1 MGKSETYLTTFDV
14 SAVDYFDLVL
24 DTTVQQEI
32 HVSKDGLKMACW
44 QASDGPLS
52 GVPNGISRV
61 VFSEPDLHIPKFLK
75 KFVQKAQS
83 YNEYSE
89 FYPPGSMTGADGEDM
104 DACSTTSKRKCVVV
118 PHIGANRI
126 TMTFT
131 EYYTEHE
138 ESTFENPKCL
148 VRSEV
153 FVKVRS
159 PVIGRAMEQW
169 ILKTSREKVAERD
182 RFVKRMLEKSKEQ
195 RRKNRRKNSG
205 TKNEKWRRKFYSSQW
220 FEEDSAL
227 EESTEGNFVKIETR
241 KSSSEVKLES
251 LESFPI
257 VQKKKAF
264 RRVCF
269 FGAVFSNLIRLR
281 IDDCFVV
288 LYTLACI
295 FLHSQNNIC
304 AYYE

>member
-227 EESTEGNFVKIETR
+227 EESTQGNFVKIETR

-264 RRVCF
+264 RRV
-269 FGAVFSNLIRLR
+269 FSAR
-281 IDDCFVV
+281 
-288 LYTLACI
+288 YLAI
-295 FLHSQNNIC
+295 
-304 AYYE
+304 

>member
-14 SAVDYFDLVL
+14 SAIDYFDLML

-44 QASDGPLS
+44 QASDGPLF

-75 KFVQKAQS
+75 KLVQKAQS

-89 FYPPGSMTGADGEDM
+89 FYPPGSMTGAVGEDM

-118 PHIGANRI
+118 PHVGANRI
-126 TMTFT
+126 KMTFT

-153 FVKVRS
+153 YVEVRS

-182 RFVKRMLEKSKEQ
+182 SFVKRMLEKSKEQ

-227 EESTEGNFVKIETR
+227 EESTEGDFVKIETR
-241 KSSSEVKLES
+241 KSRSEVKLES

-257 VQKKKAF
+257 AQKKKAF
-264 RRVCF
+264 RRVF
-269 FGAVFSNLIRLR
+269 PAR
-281 IDDCFVV
+281 D
-288 LYTLACI
+288 LA
-295 FLHSQNNIC
+295 F
-304 AYYE
+304 

>member
-1 MGKSETYLTTFDV
+1 MGKSETHLTTFDV

-182 RFVKRMLEKSKEQ
+182 KFVKRMLEKSKEQ

-264 RRVCF
+264 RRV
-269 FGAVFSNLIRLR
+269 FSAR
-281 IDDCFVV
+281 
-288 LYTLACI
+288 YLAI
-295 FLHSQNNIC
+295 
-304 AYYE
+304 

>member
-1 MGKSETYLTTFDV
+1 MGKSETHLTTFDV

-264 RRVCF
+264 RRV
-269 FGAVFSNLIRLR
+269 FSAR
-281 IDDCFVV
+281 D
-288 LYTLACI
+288 LAI
-295 FLHSQNNIC
+295 
-304 AYYE
+304 

>member
-1 MGKSETYLTTFDV
+1 MGKSETHLTTFDV
-14 SAVDYFDLVL
+14 SAVDYFDLML

-227 EESTEGNFVKIETR
+227 EESTEGDFVKIETR

-264 RRVCF
+264 RRV
-269 FGAVFSNLIRLR
+269 FSAR
-281 IDDCFVV
+281 D
-288 LYTLACI
+288 LAI
-295 FLHSQNNIC
+295 
-304 AYYE
+304 